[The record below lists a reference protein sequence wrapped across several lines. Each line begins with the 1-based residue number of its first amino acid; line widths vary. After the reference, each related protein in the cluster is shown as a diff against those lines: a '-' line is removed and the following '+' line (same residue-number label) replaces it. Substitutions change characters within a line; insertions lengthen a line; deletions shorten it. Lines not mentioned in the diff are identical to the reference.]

1 MRVYS
6 HVISVVFGDSGS
18 YQGIA
23 AVTSFL
29 YGKEVSDIASNV
41 CPFCGRV
48 FRNRRGLKYHLK
60 MNRKCRF
67 FFYNMISDIEKC
79 YKQVSGLVRFV
90 MGRYHI
96 VGRRESFLNVYD
108 VYYYVLEAGIVEC
121 KRTA

>member
-1 MRVYS
+1 VRVYS
-6 HVISVVFGDSGS
+6 HVVSVVFGDSS

-29 YGKEVSDIASNV
+29 YGKEVSDIACNK

-48 FRNRRGLKYHLK
+48 FRNHRSLKYHLK

-67 FFYNMISDIEKC
+67 LFYNMISDIEKC
-79 YKQVSGLVRFV
+79 YKQVSSLVRFV

-96 VGRRESFLNVYD
+96 VGHPESFLNVYD
-108 VYYYVLEAGIVEC
+108 VYYYVLEAGLVEC
-121 KRTA
+121 ERTA